1 MMKEKYFKIKKEFA
15 ARAGLDETLR
25 QEVDGDY
32 LMLSEKDI
40 RMITL
45 TTEEKISALG
55 GNEVTDEDIDQ
66 VADPDPGFVEPENE
80 EENGND

>member
-1 MMKEKYFKIKKEFA
+1 MKEKYFKIKKELA
-15 ARAGLDETLR
+15 TRAGLDETLR
-25 QEVDGDY
+25 QEVDGDC

-45 TTEEKISALG
+45 TTEERIAALG
-55 GNEVTDEDIDQ
+55 GSEVTDEDIDH
-66 VADPDPGFVEPENE
+66 ATDPEIVEPENE